1 MADHDAVT
9 WTPPGPEALPGRTIV
24 ITGGNSGVGFEAA
37 RALASAGAHVV
48 LACRNAE
55 KAQAAES
62 DITAAGGSASTIALD
77 LADLDSVA
85 GAAKLLTDGYP
96 RLDAVVANAGVM
108 GGRQAVSAQG
118 FELQMATN
126 HLGHFAFLA
135 QVWPS
140 IVAAEGRAVVLSSI
154 ASRGGRLDADL
165 SRDGLVRPPAYRSS
179 AVYSNTKQANLL
191 FAQELARRA
200 TAAGRPVLV
209 AAAHPGVA
217 WTNLVPRQF
226 ADEGKGWLLP
236 LVRLLRPLIFQSAYA
251 GALPIVR
258 AVTDPELPQG
268 AFVGPQALHGVRGR
282 PELLDVFRVGRDQ
295 ATAARLWE
303 LSEEITGVP
312 FPV

>member
-1 MADHDAVT
+1 MT
-9 WTPPGPEALPGRTIV
+9 WTPPGPGDLRGRTIV

-37 RALASAGAHVV
+37 RVLAGAGAHVV
-48 LACRNAE
+48 LACRDAE
-55 KAQAAES
+55 RARRAGSEIAGS
-62 DITAAGGSASTIALD
+62 DGTVSTISLD

-85 GAAKLLTDGYP
+85 GAVKVLGEDHP
-96 RLDAVVANAGVM
+96 VLDAVVANAGVM
-108 GGRQAVSAQG
+108 GGREALSAQG

-135 QVWPS
+135 GVWPS
-140 IVAAEGRAVVLSSI
+140 IVAGEGRVVVLSSI

-165 SRDGLVRPPAYRSS
+165 TREDLVRPSPYRPN

-191 FAQELARRA
+191 FAQELARRG
-200 TAAGRPVLV
+200 TAAGRPVRV

-236 LVRLLRPLIFQSAYA
+236 VVRLLRPVIFQSAYA

-258 AVTDPELPQG
+258 AVTDPDLPSG
-268 AFVGPQALHGVRGR
+268 AFVGPRSLHGARGR
-282 PELLDVFRVGRDQ
+282 PELLDVFRVGRDR